1 MGFKFKKLRPKLVEK
16 DEAAILPLKSEKKKK
31 FNRKCTVQTQVKT
44 TEIKR
49 NRETKSSIY

>member
-16 DEAAILPLKSEKKKK
+16 DEAAILPLKSEKKK

-44 TEIKR
+44 TEIKKEQR
-49 NRETKSSIY
+49 NKIQCL